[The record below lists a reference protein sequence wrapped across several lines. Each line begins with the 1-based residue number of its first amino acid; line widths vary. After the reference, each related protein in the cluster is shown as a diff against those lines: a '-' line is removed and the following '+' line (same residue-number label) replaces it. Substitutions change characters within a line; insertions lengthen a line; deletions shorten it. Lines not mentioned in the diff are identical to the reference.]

1 MYSTQKQLIKEQDD
15 HLNEI
20 GEIAIRLH
28 DHAKNIDQELG
39 KQKELNF
46 NYKFKKIMFFR
57 LIDQLD
63 ANVDKTQNKMNF
75 VQKKLSQLLKTSGFL
90 TYSLIKNLVF

>member
-1 MYSTQKQLIKEQDD
+1 MLFQKKNIFFNFFPLMYSTQKQLIKEQDD

-39 KQKELNF
+39 KQKEFIL
-46 NYKFKKIMFFR
+46 KKTLMKIFTII
-57 LIDQLD
+57 L
-63 ANVDKTQNKMNF
+63 
-75 VQKKLSQLLKTSGFL
+75 
-90 TYSLIKNLVF
+90 